1 MKVRLPLPLLF
12 ACASAVAFGVP
23 AVAQS
28 ASSSSSST
36 SSSQTT
42 PTQISPS
49 YVYDDP
55 IINRQWQ
62 WFPGRNGVE
71 IAELWNEGITGEGVV
86 IGIIDTWV
94 EPNHEDLNV
103 SPYNPGTNPANGLSK
118 DFIGTEELPAD
129 GSQIYTDENHGT
141 FVAGMAAAVGGND
154 AGIVG
159 AAPGATIAGLHSRQR
174 LYRGEFG

>member
-49 YVYDDP
+49 FVYDDP

-62 WFPGRNGVE
+62 WFPARNGVE
-71 IAELWNEGITGEGVV
+71 IAELWNEGITGAGVV
-86 IGIIDTWV
+86 SGIIGTGV
-94 EPNHEDLNV
+94 EPNSAELNV
-103 SPYNPGTNPANGLSK
+103 
-118 DFIGTEELPAD
+118 
-129 GSQIYTDENHGT
+129 
-141 FVAGMAAAVGGND
+141 
-154 AGIVG
+154 
-159 AAPGATIAGLHSRQR
+159 
-174 LYRGEFG
+174 